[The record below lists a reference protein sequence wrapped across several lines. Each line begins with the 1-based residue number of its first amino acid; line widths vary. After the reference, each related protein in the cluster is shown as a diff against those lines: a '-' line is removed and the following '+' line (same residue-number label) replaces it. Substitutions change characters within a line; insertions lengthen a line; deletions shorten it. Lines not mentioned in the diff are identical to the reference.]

1 MAAAIQNRIRVV
13 VVDDSA
19 LIRNLLTAIINEAP
33 DMEVVA
39 TASDPIIARERIRE
53 TNPDVVTLDV
63 EMPRMDGLEFLRR
76 LMRLK
81 PTPVL
86 MISSLTESGSE
97 TTLIALELGAVDF
110 VHKPSED
117 VSRRMQE
124 YAEEIREKLRVVAGA
139 RLRQP
144 MRFKQPPP
152 PPAPAR
158 SGPLLFRQ
166 NAVIFVGAST
176 GGTEAIK
183 DFLMGMPANC
193 PPILIVQ
200 HMPEHFTFTF
210 AARLNNLCPMQVKE
224 AQDGEQ
230 VRSGMAYI
238 APGNWHMRVCPGG
251 PTGYQIALDQGD
263 QVNRHRPAVD
273 PLFDS
278 AAQHLRKSA
287 IGVILTGM
295 GRDGADGML
304 RMRNAGA
311 VTFGQDEASCVVYGM
326 PREAFKAGGVMHVY
340 PLGQLASRVVECL
353 QNHAERAST

>member
-1 MAAAIQNRIRVV
+1 MTARKKIRVV

-19 LIRNLLTAIINEAP
+19 LIRNLLTSIINEAP

-63 EMPRMDGLEFLRR
+63 EMPRMDGVEFLRR

-97 TTLIALELGAVDF
+97 TTLTALEIGAVDF
-110 VHKPSED
+110 VHKPSDD
-117 VSRRMQE
+117 VTRRMQE
-124 YAEEIREKLRVVAGA
+124 YAEEIREKLRVVAEA

-152 PPAPAR
+152 LPSSR
-158 SGPLLFRQ
+158 SATGLKKNML
-166 NAVIFVGAST
+166 VFVGAST

-183 DFLMGMPANC
+183 DFLMGMPADS

-210 AARLNNLCPMQVKE
+210 AGRLNSLCPMQVKE
-224 AQDGEQ
+224 AEDGEP
-230 VRSGMAYI
+230 VKAGVAYI
-238 APGNWHMRVCPGG
+238 APGSSHMRVRPGG
-251 PTGYQIALDQGD
+251 PTGYLIILDQGEL
-263 QVNRHRPAVD
+263 VNRHRPAVD

-278 AAQHLRKSA
+278 AAQYLRKNA

-295 GRDGADGML
+295 GKDGSEGLL

-311 VTFGQDEASCVVYGM
+311 TTFGQDEASCVVYGM
-326 PREAFKAGGVMHVY
+326 PREAAKVGAVMHVH
-340 PLGQLASRVVECL
+340 PLSKLAAKVVECL
-353 QNHAERAST
+353 QSHAERAIT